1 MTRTSLIVLDC
12 EGGGEG
18 HGAIVLP
25 PPQAEQV
32 VVGSKYA
39 ESVTDWKTYSSL
51 SLGKLPPGQSLSR
64 EDLMIK
70 TLKEKTTK
78 TPWSTKYY
86 PGAAEF
92 ECFFDCPCCPSKIYS
107 LRTVRKQCTSYS
119 QLLGYF

>member
-1 MTRTSLIVLDC
+1 MIDILEKLNSLKEDFAATEKRKSFCCGTGVWRYR
-12 EGGGEG
+12 
-18 HGAIVLP
+18 P
-25 PPQAEQV
+25 PSPQAEWV

-86 PGAAEF
+86 PGAAE
-92 ECFFDCPCCPSKIYS
+92 
-107 LRTVRKQCTSYS
+107 
-119 QLLGYF
+119 

>member
-1 MTRTSLIVLDC
+1 MMTRTSLIVLDC

-51 SLGKLPPGQSLSR
+51 SLGKLSSWPFSFPGGLESSL
-64 EDLMIK
+64 
-70 TLKEKTTK
+70 
-78 TPWSTKYY
+78 
-86 PGAAEF
+86 
-92 ECFFDCPCCPSKIYS
+92 
-107 LRTVRKQCTSYS
+107 
-119 QLLGYF
+119 

>member
-1 MTRTSLIVLDC
+1 MK
-12 EGGGEG
+12 GGGEG

-92 ECFFDCPCCPSKIYS
+92 ECFFRLSMLSK
-107 LRTVRKQCTSYS
+107 
-119 QLLGYF
+119 

>member
-1 MTRTSLIVLDC
+1 MMTRTSLIVLDC

-25 PPQAEQV
+25 PPQTEQV

-92 ECFFDCPCCPSKIYS
+92 ECFFRLSMLSK
-107 LRTVRKQCTSYS
+107 
-119 QLLGYF
+119 